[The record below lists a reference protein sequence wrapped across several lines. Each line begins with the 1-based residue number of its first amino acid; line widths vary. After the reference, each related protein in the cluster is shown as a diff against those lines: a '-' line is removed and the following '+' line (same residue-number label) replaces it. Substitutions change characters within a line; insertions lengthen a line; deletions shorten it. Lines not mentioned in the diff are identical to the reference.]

1 MRISFLEKTAPP
13 YNLLRRLTVLCAPGM
28 LEKPENGASPWLWA
42 IFAVARQKKGRA
54 TAKKAKIK
62 RQILKRISIFADG
75 KFEDGGVKYNKWTA
89 WLVQSGRV
97 ASRCSGAGRSKR
109 ADTVDRGSC
118 VWRVLTI

>member
-1 MRISFLEKTAPP
+1 M
-13 YNLLRRLTVLCAPGM
+13 
-28 LEKPENGASPWLWA
+28 
-42 IFAVARQKKGRA
+42 ARQKKAR

-97 ASRCSGAGRSKR
+97 ASRCSGAGRSER

>member
-1 MRISFLEKTAPP
+1 MAGFPHLQQTTKLLADHSRLEILT
-13 YNLLRRLTVLCAPGM
+13 LLMDGRFHTVHEL
-28 LEKPENGASPWLWA
+28 
-42 IFAVARQKKGRA
+42 
-54 TAKKAKIK
+54 AKKAKIK

-97 ASRCSGAGRSKR
+97 ASRCSGAGRSER

>member
-1 MRISFLEKTAPP
+1 MCRVRPLE
-13 YNLLRRLTVLCAPGM
+13 N
-28 LEKPENGASPWLWA
+28 PENGLPVLWA
-42 IFAVARQKKGRA
+42 FCRGAAKKAR

>member
-1 MRISFLEKTAPP
+1 MPRPAVGETGKRASRALGILP
-13 YNLLRRLTVLCAPGM
+13 RRG
-28 LEKPENGASPWLWA
+28 KKK
-42 IFAVARQKKGRA
+42 AR

>member
-1 MRISFLEKTAPP
+1 MCRVRP
-13 YNLLRRLTVLCAPGM
+13 
-28 LEKPENGASPWLWA
+28 LEKPEKRASRALGILPHA
-42 IFAVARQKKGRA
+42 ARQKKAR